1 MPHLIIEYSANLEKR
16 MDLDGL
22 LDRLYETATTT
33 GMFPLGGIRIRAYRA
48 DAYRIADCH
57 VDNAFV
63 HVTAIVGSGR
73 TLECREE
80 VSRSL
85 FDAICETLGPLQAEG
100 LVGTLTVTL
109 SESTNASKS
118 AATNTVKD
126 DDIEIGGGTL
136 LGVTPTS
143 KGNAFLNN
151 QLESERAFSG
161 SGDSSQSN
169 SLNGQITVMVVDIL
183 PNSNMLVRGEKII
196 GLNQGSEYLRISGIV
211 RPQDVSANNEIESTK
226 LANARIYY
234 GGGGA
239 IAEANTKGWLSRFF
253 DSPVF
258 PF

>member
-1 MPHLIIEYSANLEKR
+1 MNSSIKYTLVALSS
-16 MDLDGL
+16 L
-22 LDRLYETATTT
+22 LL
-33 GMFPLGGIRIRAYRA
+33 
-48 DAYRIADCH
+48 
-57 VDNAFV
+57 
-63 HVTAIVGSGR
+63 
-73 TLECREE
+73 
-80 VSRSL
+80 
-85 FDAICETLGPLQAEG
+85 LQACAHTRIEVQPDPLFAPVDMKSPRFQAVNNG
-100 LVGTLTVTL
+100 SIYQQGRAVRLFEDSKAFRIGDVLTVTL

-126 DDIEIGGGTL
+126 DDIDIGAGTL
-136 LGVTPTS
+136 LGVTPTY
-143 KGNAFLNN
+143 KGNEILNN
-151 QLESERAFSG
+151 QLGSERAFSG

-183 PNSNMLVRGEKII
+183 PNNNMLVRGEKII

-211 RPQDVSANNEIESTK
+211 RPQDVSANNEVESTK

-239 IAEANTKGWLSRFF
+239 IAEANSKGWLSRFF